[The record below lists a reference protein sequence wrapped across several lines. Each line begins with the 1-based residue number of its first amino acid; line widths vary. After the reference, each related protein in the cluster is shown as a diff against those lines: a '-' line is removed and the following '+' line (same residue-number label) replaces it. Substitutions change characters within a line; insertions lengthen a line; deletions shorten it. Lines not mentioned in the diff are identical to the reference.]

1 MSDAAKDQQDFL
13 EMVTKVLEGVEGV
26 IAVLPDAA
34 NLTLGVRRE
43 GFEDVFLALRPLY
56 EELASI
62 PEERH
67 ASLLSRALLEGL
79 RQSTPLDPSAD
90 DEDERLALSDLPP
103 FEEAGPRLYPVLGL
117 PIFGEGAG
125 LLSVPFLPLVNVFVA
140 FDEGDRFRLLAAP
153 DAARLRRSTNALLA
167 AGMENL
173 AKLQQ
178 RFEPAEDDLPFKVFR
193 LVTDDAWASSRLC
206 IPGLLPMM
214 MQHVEGPAVAAVP
227 DRDTFLVGSAEEES
241 LAYLLETAERIW
253 SESEH
258 KVSPMLYCV
267 DKEGELGP
275 LEVGREHPLADE
287 LARMRA
293 LFVSHVYEEQG
304 KALRAWAED
313 NGEDVAIPELTAIE
327 HPELGIVTVTPFARG
342 AAALLPLSDLVFL
355 SWAEGDDLHHL
366 MVRREQLVEV
376 APRSLLE
383 MPDHHPPRFLTA
395 TFPDPAQLA
404 QLADGAASSGRRPL
418 GSLAGEEG
426 GRTPE
431 SSKAPDGDA

>member
-1 MSDAAKDQQDFL
+1 MIDAAKDQQDFL

-26 IAVLPDAA
+26 IAVLPDAE

-43 GFEDVFLALRPLY
+43 GFEDIFLALRPLY
-56 EELASI
+56 EELANL

-79 RQSTPLDPSAD
+79 RQSPPLAPSSDD
-90 DEDERLALSDLPP
+90 DELRAISDLPP
-103 FEEAGPRLYPVLGL
+103 FEEAAGRLFPVLGL

-140 FDEGDRFRLLAAP
+140 FDESDRFRLLAAP
-153 DAARLRRSTNALLA
+153 DAARLRRTTNALLA

-173 AKLQQ
+173 AKLHQ
-178 RFEPAEDDLPFKVFR
+178 RFEPVEDDLPFKVFR
-193 LVTDDAWASSRLC
+193 LVADDAWASSRIC

-214 MQHVEGPAVAAVP
+214 MQHVGGPAVAAIP
-227 DRDTFLVGSAEEES
+227 DRDTFLVGSAEDES
-241 LAYLLETAERIW
+241 LAYLLEMAERIW

-267 DKEGELGP
+267 DKDGELGP
-275 LEVGREHPLADE
+275 LEVGRDHPLADE
-287 LARMRA
+287 LARTRA

-304 KALRAWAED
+304 KGLRAWAED
-313 NGEDVAIPELTAIE
+313 NGEDLAIPELTAIE

-355 SWAEGDDLHHL
+355 SWTDEDHLHHL
-366 MVRREQLVEV
+366 MVRRDLLLEL
-376 APRSLLE
+376 APRTLLE

-395 TFPDPAQLA
+395 TFPDAAQLEK
-404 QLADGAASSGRRPL
+404 LAESAASSGKRPL
-418 GSLAGEEG
+418 GSLTGDEE
-426 GRTPE
+426 PLNPQA
-431 SSKAPDGDA
+431 SKAPDGDA

>member
-1 MSDAAKDQQDFL
+1 MSDAAKDQRDFL

-26 IAVLPDAA
+26 IAVLPNAD

-56 EELASI
+56 EELARI
-62 PEERH
+62 PEEHH
-67 ASLLSRALLEGL
+67 AKLLSRALLDGL
-79 RQSTPLDPSAD
+79 RQSTPLDPASG
-90 DEDERLALSDLPP
+90 EDGEMLAVSDLPP
-103 FEEAGPRLYPVLGL
+103 FEEAAPRLFPVLGL

-125 LLSVPFLPLVNVFVA
+125 LLSVPFLPLVNVYVA

-153 DAARLRRSTNALLA
+153 DAAKLRRSTNALLA

-178 RFEPAEDDLPFKVFR
+178 RFEPVEDGLPFKVFR
-193 LVTDDAWASSRLC
+193 LVTDDAWASSRIC

-214 MQHVEGPAVAAVP
+214 MQHVEGPAIAAVP
-227 DRDTFLVGSAEEES
+227 DRDTLLVGSAEDEA

-267 DKEGELGP
+267 DKNGELGP
-275 LEVGREHPLADE
+275 LEVGREHPLADDF
-287 LARMRA
+287 ARLRA

-304 KALRAWAED
+304 QALRAWAEE
-313 NGEDVAIPELTAIE
+313 NGEDVAVPELTAIE

-355 SWAEGDDLHHL
+355 SWAEEDHLHHL
-366 MVRREQLVEV
+366 MVRREQLVEI
-376 APRSLLE
+376 APRTLLE

-395 TFPDPAQLA
+395 TFPDPSQLEA
-404 QLADGAASSGRRPL
+404 LAVGAASSGKRPL
-418 GSLAGEEG
+418 GSLSDEDDPSSPPA
-426 GRTPE
+426 
-431 SSKAPDGDA
+431 SKAPDGDS

>member
-1 MSDAAKDQQDFL
+1 
-13 EMVTKVLEGVEGV
+13 
-26 IAVLPDAA
+26 
-34 NLTLGVRRE
+34 
-43 GFEDVFLALRPLY
+43 
-56 EELASI
+56 
-62 PEERH
+62 
-67 ASLLSRALLEGL
+67 
-79 RQSTPLDPSAD
+79 
-90 DEDERLALSDLPP
+90 
-103 FEEAGPRLYPVLGL
+103 
-117 PIFGEGAG
+117 
-125 LLSVPFLPLVNVFVA
+125 
-140 FDEGDRFRLLAAP
+140 
-153 DAARLRRSTNALLA
+153 
-167 AGMENL
+167 
-173 AKLQQ
+173 
-178 RFEPAEDDLPFKVFR
+178 
-193 LVTDDAWASSRLC
+193 
-206 IPGLLPMM
+206 
-214 MQHVEGPAVAAVP
+214 
-227 DRDTFLVGSAEEES
+227 
-241 LAYLLETAERIW
+241 
-253 SESEH
+253 
-258 KVSPMLYCV
+258 
-267 DKEGELGP
+267 
-275 LEVGREHPLADE
+275 
-287 LARMRA
+287 
-293 LFVSHVYEEQG
+293 VYEEQG

>member
-26 IAVLPDAA
+26 VAVLPNAEH
-34 NLTLGVRRE
+34 LTLGVRRE

-56 EELASI
+56 EELARI
-62 PEERH
+62 PEEHH
-67 ASLLSRALLEGL
+67 ASLLSRALLDGL
-79 RQSTPLDPSAD
+79 RQSTPLDPASG
-90 DEDERLALSDLPP
+90 EDGEMLPISDLPP
-103 FEEAGPRLYPVLGL
+103 FEEAAPRLYPVLGL

-125 LLSVPFLPLVNVFVA
+125 LLSVPFLPLVNVYVA

-153 DAARLRRSTNALLA
+153 DAAKLRRSTNALLA

-178 RFEPAEDDLPFKVFR
+178 RFEPVEDDLPFKVFR
-193 LVTDDAWASSRLC
+193 LVTDDAWASSRIC

-214 MQHVEGPAVAAVP
+214 MQHVDGPAIAAIP
-227 DRDTFLVGSAEEES
+227 DRDTLLVGSAEDEA
-241 LAYLLETAERIW
+241 LAYLLDAAERVW

-275 LEVGREHPLADE
+275 LEVGREHPLADDV
-287 LARMRA
+287 ARLRA
-293 LFVSHVYEEQG
+293 LFVSHVYEEQA
-304 KALRAWAED
+304 KALRAWAEE
-313 NGEDVAIPELTAIE
+313 NGEDVAVPELTAIE

-355 SWAEGDDLHHL
+355 SWAEEDHLHHL
-366 MVRREQLVEV
+366 MVRRDQLVEI

-395 TFPDPAQLA
+395 TFPDATQLVA
-404 QLADGAASSGRRPL
+404 LAAGAASSGKRPL
-418 GSLAGEEG
+418 ASLSGEDDPS
-426 GRTPE
+426 TSP